1 MHEPLLHHSFPDDFV
16 LGTSSSAYQVL
27 TNSRSQYYNKFFVSN
42 LMFFHLWYTVWRWN
56 KQTWKRTCYLGYSYW
71 EIYRCVCVCVCEC
84 LSICQKKIMINIYMR
99 SYESIWKYF
108 KPLNLD
114 RLDHILPFIYK
125 FQCAFSLD
133 KLTIYYPSP
142 FLLIKHLDGW

>member
-1 MHEPLLHHSFPDDFV
+1 MVYSMKV
-16 LGTSSSAYQVL
+16 
-27 TNSRSQYYNKFFVSN
+27 
-42 LMFFHLWYTVWRWN
+42 
-56 KQTWKRTCYLGYSYW
+56 KQTNMEEDLLSGILLLRN
-71 EIYRCVCVCVCEC
+71 IQVCVCVCEC

-114 RLDHILPFIYK
+114 RLDPLLPFIYK